1 MDTNSFQAWAA
12 ANIAVATHMIHMGLL
27 KDVQLGVMYEREVLF
42 VFEANLQH
50 LATLTE
56 SKLDFSLIAHFF
68 QSLRQMKQESLCN
81 HQRFVLRQSQ

>member
-27 KDVQLGVMYEREVLF
+27 KDAWGHEREVLF

-56 SKLDFSLIAHFF
+56 SKLDLSLIAHFF
-68 QSLRQMKQESLCN
+68 QSLRQMKQETLCN
-81 HQRFVLRQSQ
+81 HQRFVLWQSQ